1 MVSVLILGIVA
12 AVRCSLM
19 YSLLC
24 CPVCCV
30 LCCCVA
36 CTGLLV
42 AIHHLTQLRTLTT
55 LHCNISGDM
64 DARKLSIIGFSRC
77 RTERSIS
84 TGGKIPTSPR
94 TQRSD
99 STGGKLLSSLRTE
112 RSVSTGGKIP
122 VSPRT
127 QRSDSAGGKVL
138 SSLRSERSISTG
150 GKIPTSPRT
159 ERLDSTGGKIPAS
172 PRTAALKYP
181 GGCSSVPGRHPVSV
195 SPSPSRTLS
204 DHFFFLLGFFPAPGS
219 SYFLTFSVDASDS
232 LSMEQNHWMH
242 LDTRDPTCTVVLPQ
256 GVVAYSGTTA
266 GSLIRW
272 NIRSVQTLQTLWSEK
287 SSRTLWN
294 FITWWNFTSFQN
306 ELLILGYNLQAM
318 QKSQV

>member
-122 VSPRT
+122 ASPRTQRSDSTGSKVLSSLRSERSVSTGGKIPVSPRT

-138 SSLRSERSISTG
+138 SSLLSERSVSTG
-150 GKIPTSPRT
+150 GKMPTSPRT

-219 SYFLTFSVDASDS
+219 SYFLTFSVDASDL
-232 LSMEQNHWMH
+232 LSMEQNDWTH
-242 LDTRDPTCTVVLPQ
+242 LDTRDSTCTVVLPQ

-272 NIRSVQTLQTLWSEK
+272 NIRSVQTLQTL
-287 SSRTLWN
+287 
-294 FITWWNFTSFQN
+294 
-306 ELLILGYNLQAM
+306 
-318 QKSQV
+318 